1 MEITA
6 LMKALGRATTTS
18 SLCIV
23 LIFGFVIGG
32 CGSPIAV
39 PVRDQSGKSQKEPVR
54 VVRHG
59 ETLYSIAWETGK
71 DPNKLAQWNK
81 IENIDRISAG
91 QRLRLVPPARESE
104 SSPRTDVS
112 ENRKLNW
119 VWPTVAEHVSG
130 YDPRSGITGLE
141 IAGKSGQKINSAAS
155 GQVVYAGE
163 GLRGYGRLLIV
174 KHNNEYL
181 SAYAHNR
188 RLLVE
193 EGEWVDAGQTVAE
206 MGSSGTD
213 RVKLHFE
220 IRKNGDPVDPG
231 KFLPSN

>member
-1 MEITA
+1 MNA
-6 LMKALGRATTTS
+6 PGRATKAGCLS
-18 SLCIV
+18 IV
-23 LIFGFVIGG
+23 LMFVFVISG

-71 DPNKLAQWNK
+71 DPNKLARWNK
-81 IENIDRISAG
+81 IKNIDRISAG
-91 QRLRLVPPARESE
+91 QRLRLVPPASESE
-104 SSPRTDVS
+104 TGIRSDVS

-119 VWPTVAEHVSG
+119 VWPTAADHVTA
-130 YDPRSGITGLE
+130 YDPQSGITGLE

-174 KHNNEYL
+174 KHNDEYL

-188 RLLVE
+188 RLLVQ
-193 EGEWVDAGQTVAE
+193 EGEWVNSGQTVAE